1 MLMDNRTLQRKD
13 VGYTSVGLTD
23 GIGLVFDE
31 DDVGLRW
38 FDADFRGRLTMRFE
52 GYLYLGS
59 RLRLGQS
66 SRECTFAC
74 P

>member
-23 GIGLVFDE
+23 GIGLVFEE

-38 FDADFRGRLTMRFE
+38 FDADFR
-52 GYLYLGS
+52 
-59 RLRLGQS
+59 
-66 SRECTFAC
+66 
-74 P
+74 